1 MWLPS
6 RARAAR
12 HHRRLEGLF
21 PGLAAATN
29 AAREELTE
37 QHQRYVTEVSAPK
50 HAVSLELASFLLAFC
65 RERNPAEVLD
75 LGSGFSSYVLRLYAA
90 GSGVAVTSVDTDAS
104 WLDRSRSF
112 CEGLPEGRFM
122 TWRDFGSWFPEQGSY
137 DVVLHDMGDMIERVT
152 TLPQALMLT
161 RHGGYAV
168 LDDVHKAG
176 YGRYA
181 REIVDASANWYLDL
195 SKITYDGLGRFS
207 YLVKRI

>member
-1 MWLPS
+1 MAALGS
-6 RARAAR
+6 RSPCTIEGV
-12 HHRRLEGLF
+12 EGLF
-21 PGLAAATN
+21 PAPCGGDEF

-37 QHQRYVTEVSAPK
+37 QHQRYVTEVSAPE

-161 RHGGYAV
+161 RHGVRSTTCTRPAT
-168 LDDVHKAG
+168 AG
-176 YGRYA
+176 TRV
-181 REIVDASANWYLDL
+181 RLDASANWYLDL